1 MACCC
6 KENPTVNARL
16 YSTCFFIGI
25 IYYLYF
31 VCMYAG
37 HFVAVVIIFMISLGY
52 LNAFVCI
59 LAGL

>member
-1 MACCC
+1 MHDFI
-6 KENPTVNARL
+6 PLVFLLLLFIIFIL
-16 YSTCFFIGI
+16 Y
-25 IYYLYF
+25 

-37 HFVAVVIIFMISLGY
+37 HFVAVVIIFMISFGY